1 MGLRRGDAEAAHQIV
16 SDPDTLLARQ
26 AINRIRVVPGNV
38 FAINQF
44 ANILVGQA
52 RRRIAVSLLPGQH
65 HGQGLMLVCRFQ
77 QLQRDWPVRSLVLQ
91 LLALPLLAGEAAH
104 VVVETTGRAVVV
116 LQHLEILETAPQQH
130 PVAVHGEVV
139 REVGPP
145 RQVAGDLRTRGDGRN
160 ERILPEVPPEQEVG
174 RTMGIAERRGTLAMV
189 QAVAQHVADGRED
202 VIVAFQR
209 KQELFRVEEGAGTVV
224 PVTVVFGDSH
234 LQPLAAE
241 GHLLLL
247 GEGDPVQMRGHD
259 GVRPQLHPAGEALQR
274 QDIGD
279 VSDVLAVPEED
290 LVVAGDAEMI
300 QSFHGGKVNIFCNFP
315 GVSLGV

>member
-1 MGLRRGDAEAAHQIV
+1 
-16 SDPDTLLARQ
+16 
-26 AINRIRVVPGNV
+26 
-38 FAINQF
+38 
-44 ANILVGQA
+44 
-52 RRRIAVSLLPGQH
+52 
-65 HGQGLMLVCRFQ
+65 MLVCRFQ

-104 VVVETTGRAVVV
+104 VVVEAAGRAVVV

-145 RQVAGDLRTRGDGRN
+145 RQVPGDLRARSDGRN

-174 RTMGIAERRGTLAMV
+174 RAMGIAERRGALAVM
-189 QAVAQHVADGRED
+189 QAVAQHVTDGRED
-202 VIVAFQR
+202 VVVPVQR
-209 KQELFRVEEGAGTVV
+209 KQELFRVEERAGPVV
-224 PVTVVFGDSH
+224 PVAVVFRDSH
-234 LQPLAAE
+234 FQPLAAE

-247 GEGDPVQMRGHD
+247 GEGDSVQVRGHD

-300 QSFHGGKVNIFCNFP
+300 QSFHGGKVNIFRNFP